1 MRECTQSSRRDPT
14 HSAAARPV
22 PPLGRCRER
31 PSLVHAR
38 RVARARTPRCRG
50 PCRSWRTTVPST
62 RAPRLRLGSC
72 GGGGGGGGSPHSLLP
87 ACRAAARGV
96 LWALRSPRPP
106 TRCLGYGVV
115 ALHRVEH
122 VIRRRRGVALLHRG
136 SCGATSRTVCSGA
149 RVSRV
154 AAARARAGCVL
165 PAAPCVRRA
174 TDPAHWGWGGGGAP
188 PHYHAPPPP
197 PSSRCRRCFPVAA
210 LLCPSPSTRA
220 RSSRHRWPAGLHHAQ
235 RRPRSSAAHC
245 GGTCGRLACRLLSA
259 AARG

>member
-174 TDPAHWGWGGGGAP
+174 TDPAPWGCGGRE
-188 PHYHAPPPP
+188 PPPTTP
-197 PSSRCRRCFPVAA
+197 PPRRRPLAAVVAS
-210 LLCPSPSTRA
+210 PSPPFSA
-220 RSSRHRWPAGLHHAQ
+220 R
-235 RRPRSSAAHC
+235 RRPRARAARATA
-245 GGTCGRLACRLLSA
+245 GPRGFTTPS
-259 AARG
+259 AARGAARRIAAVRAGGWRAGF